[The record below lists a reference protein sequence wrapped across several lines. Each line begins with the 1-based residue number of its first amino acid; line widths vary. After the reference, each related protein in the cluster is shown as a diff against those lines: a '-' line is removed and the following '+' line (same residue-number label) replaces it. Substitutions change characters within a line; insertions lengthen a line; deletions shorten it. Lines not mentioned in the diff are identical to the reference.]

1 MAVAARSSYFSDQS
15 AARGCEADRCC
26 AIVVQVVLA
35 LSFIHARG
43 VMHRDLKCSNIF
55 IHNQKLLK
63 LGDFGL
69 VKVLDAPAGPYS
81 SSGSLAGAVLS
92 SSGLG
97 TAAAMVSQNA
107 GLMAQSFV
115 GTPNYLA
122 PEVVNCE
129 PYNLKADCW
138 ALGCVLYEMAA
149 LKPAFKVSV
158 SIICA
163 CVRILCGDS
172 TSQLQ

>member
-1 MAVAARSSYFSDQS
+1 
-15 AARGCEADRCC
+15 
-26 AIVVQVVLA
+26 
-35 LSFIHARG
+35 
-43 VMHRDLKCSNIF
+43 MHRDLKCSNIF
-55 IHNQKLLK
+55 IHNQNLLK

-81 SSGSLAGAVLS
+81 SSGSLAGATFS

-138 ALGCVLYEMAA
+138 ALGCVLYEMTA
-149 LKPAFKVSV
+149 LKPAFKVPATMCHRHMYNSTV
-158 SIICA
+158 SFSTPNAYCA
-163 CVRILCGDS
+163 GGLIMLL
-172 TSQLQ
+172 SQLDAHAMCDTKGS